1 MNYVEEPI
9 VSLICKFLATGSPQW
24 GIALTEYAVF
34 KLFSYYLVPEW
45 NPEAEA
51 EQETGK

>member
-9 VSLICKFLATGSPQW
+9 VSLILATGSPQW
-24 GIALTEYAVF
+24 GTALTEYAVF
-34 KLFSYYLVPEW
+34 KLFSYYLVPKW